1 MFNPLC
7 HLRYYLRHLIG
18 GGFLGT
24 SFLVAIISLLS
35 KEYDIDNPEIFLFII
50 VSLIIGVFI
59 SFKITKK
66 KFIQEKN
73 ESLERT
79 ADIYYLTLLYI
90 NKLINEKDYVKYSTN
105 CKNYRELNIEEI
117 IELKKE
123 AESKEIEVDYEEYN
137 EDLEEMDF
145 E

>member
-18 GGFLGT
+18 GGILGT

-35 KEYDIDNPEIFLFII
+35 KEYDIDIDNPEIFLFII

-79 ADIYYLTLLYI
+79 ADIY
-90 NKLINEKDYVKYSTN
+90 
-105 CKNYRELNIEEI
+105 
-117 IELKKE
+117 
-123 AESKEIEVDYEEYN
+123 
-137 EDLEEMDF
+137 
-145 E
+145 